1 VRQQHD
7 HHARRKFDSTN
18 DHKKFTPIAIE
29 IAKYRAPP
37 R

>member
-1 VRQQHD
+1 MITMLAV
-7 HHARRKFDSTN
+7 KFDSTN